1 LVKYLIMRRF
11 LKYFLLFF
19 FFKCSNDLDK
29 NLNISGSIK
38 GLRKGKLYLQKYIN
52 DTILIDIDSLKI
64 EGVEDFE
71 FNDSLDQAQFY
82 FLTLKKDESDT
93 TMNKIPFFAESG
105 EIKINT
111 RLNTFLSSARI
122 EGSDNQILWEEYL
135 TVIRKFNNQN
145 IDLVKK
151 YLEKKGEFDTDK
163 RNQLFERKSNLIN
176 RKKTLYSLNFA
187 MNNSGKEISAY
198 IGLYELNNISKKY
211 LDSLYSRLETKI
223 KNSFYGN
230 KLKKKLESLN

>member
-1 LVKYLIMRRF
+1 MKRF
-11 LKYFLLFF
+11 LKYFLLLFF
-19 FFKCSNDLDK
+19 VKCSNDLDK

-64 EGVEDFE
+64 DGVENFE

-82 FLTLKKDESDT
+82 FLTLKKDETDT
-93 TMNKIPFFAESG
+93 TMNKIPFFAERG

-151 YLEKKGEFDTDK
+151 YLEKKGEFNTDK

-198 IGLYELNNISKKY
+198 IGLYELNNVSKKY

-230 KLKKKLESLN
+230 KLKKKLENLN

>member
-1 LVKYLIMRRF
+1 MKRF
-11 LKYFLLFF
+11 LKYFLLLFF
-19 FFKCSNDLDK
+19 VKCSNDLDK

-38 GLRKGKLYLQKYIN
+38 GLRKGKLYLQKYVN
-52 DTILIDIDSLKI
+52 DSILIDIDSLNI
-64 EGVEDFE
+64 DGVENFE

-82 FLTLKKDESDT
+82 FLTLKKDETDT
-93 TMNKIPFFAESG
+93 TMNKIPFFAERG

-151 YLEKKGEFDTDK
+151 YLEKKGEFSNDK

-198 IGLYELNNISKKY
+198 IGLYELNNVSKKY

>member
-1 LVKYLIMRRF
+1 M
-11 LKYFLLFF
+11 
-19 FFKCSNDLDK
+19 
-29 NLNISGSIK
+29 
-38 GLRKGKLYLQKYIN
+38 
-52 DTILIDIDSLKI
+52 LIDIDSLKI
-64 EGVEDFE
+64 DGVENFE

-82 FLTLKKDESDT
+82 FLTLKKDERDT
-93 TMNKIPFFAESG
+93 TMNKIPFFAERG

-111 RLNTFLSSARI
+111 RLNTFVSSARI
-122 EGSDNQILWEEYL
+122 EGSENQILWEEYL
-135 TVIRKFNNQN
+135 NVIRKFNNQN

-198 IGLYELNNISKKY
+198 IGLYELNNVSKKY

-230 KLKKKLESLN
+230 KLKKKLENLN

>member
-1 LVKYLIMRRF
+1 MKRF
-11 LKYFLLFF
+11 LKYFLLLFF
-19 FFKCSNDLDK
+19 VKCSNDLDK

-52 DTILIDIDSLKI
+52 DSILIDIDSLKI
-64 EGVEDFE
+64 DGVENFE

-82 FLTLKKDESDT
+82 FLTLKKDETDT
-93 TMNKIPFFAESG
+93 TMNKIPFFAERG

-151 YLEKKGEFDTDK
+151 YLEKKGEFNTDK

-198 IGLYELNNISKKY
+198 IGLYELNNVSKKY

>member
-1 LVKYLIMRRF
+1 MKRF
-11 LKYFLLFF
+11 LKYFLLLC

-52 DTILIDIDSLKI
+52 DTTLINIDSLKI
-64 EGVEDFE
+64 DGVENFE

-82 FLTLKKDESDT
+82 FLTLKKDKTDT
-93 TMNKIPFFAESG
+93 TMNKIPFFAERG
-105 EIKINT
+105 DIKITT

-122 EGSDNQILWEEYL
+122 EGSENQILWEEYL

-198 IGLYELNNISKKY
+198 IGLYELNNVSKKY
-211 LDSLYSRLETKI
+211 LDSLYSRLDIKI

-230 KLKKKLESLN
+230 KLKKKLENLN

>member
-1 LVKYLIMRRF
+1 MKRF
-11 LKYFLLFF
+11 LKYFLLLC

-52 DTILIDIDSLKI
+52 DTILINIDSLKI
-64 EGVEDFE
+64 DGVEDFE

-82 FLTLKKDESDT
+82 FLTLKKDETDT
-93 TMNKIPFFAESG
+93 TMNKIPFFAERG
-105 EIKINT
+105 EIKITT

-122 EGSDNQILWEEYL
+122 EGSENQILWEEYL

-187 MNNSGKEISAY
+187 MNNSGKEVSAY
-198 IGLYELNNISKKY
+198 IGLYELNNVSKKY
-211 LDSLYSRLETKI
+211 LDSLYSSLEIKI

-230 KLKKKLESLN
+230 KLKKKLENLN

>member
-1 LVKYLIMRRF
+1 MKRF
-11 LKYFLLFF
+11 LKYFLLLC

-52 DTILIDIDSLKI
+52 DTILINIDSLKI
-64 EGVEDFE
+64 DGVEDFE

-82 FLTLKKDESDT
+82 FLTLKKDETDT
-93 TMNKIPFFAESG
+93 TMNKIPFFAERG
-105 EIKINT
+105 EIKITT

-122 EGSDNQILWEEYL
+122 EGSENQILWEEYL

-198 IGLYELNNISKKY
+198 IGLYELNNVSKKY

-230 KLKKKLESLN
+230 KLKKKLENLN

>member
-1 LVKYLIMRRF
+1 MKRF
-11 LKYFLLFF
+11 LKYFLLLFF
-19 FFKCSNDLDK
+19 VKCSNDLDK

-52 DTILIDIDSLKI
+52 DSILIDIDSLKI
-64 EGVEDFE
+64 DGVENFE

-82 FLTLKKDESDT
+82 FLTLKKDETDT
-93 TMNKIPFFAESG
+93 TMNKIPFFAERG
-105 EIKINT
+105 EIKITT

-122 EGSDNQILWEEYL
+122 EGSENQILWEEYL

-198 IGLYELNNISKKY
+198 IGLYELNNVSKKY